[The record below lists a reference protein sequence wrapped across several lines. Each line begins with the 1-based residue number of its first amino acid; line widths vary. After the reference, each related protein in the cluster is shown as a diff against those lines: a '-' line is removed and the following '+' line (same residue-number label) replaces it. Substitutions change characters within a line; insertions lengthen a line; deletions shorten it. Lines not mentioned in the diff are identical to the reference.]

1 MILRNLQL
9 YGEQAK
15 KDLLIQDGSI
25 AAITETG
32 TLHNS
37 KNIAVINMEG
47 LTAFP
52 GFINSHDH
60 LDFNLYPRLGNGP
73 YPNYTAWGKD
83 IHLKHRDLIDT
94 IQKIPVSLRTQWG
107 VYKNLLNGCTT
118 VVDHGKE
125 HKAPDEWIH
134 VYRNTHSLHSVAF
147 EKKWKRKLNLPFQRK
162 KPYVIHA
169 GEGTDELARSEAG
182 KINRANYLR
191 KKIVAVHAVSMETT
205 EARGFQ
211 GIVWCPSSND
221 FMFGITA
228 PVHQLKQYTRI
239 VLGTDSTLT
248 ADWAL
253 KEQLQTALNTGMV
266 QLPELI
272 GMLSTE
278 PAALWGLQ
286 HKGKIAPGYDAD
298 ICLYAGE
305 DPVKGQ
311 LMMVIRQG
319 RVLLYHASFNPVLSL
334 NNEFTY
340 SRIRYNGE
348 NILLVGPLTSLVR
361 EIQHYYPSA
370 YIPFELL

>member
-9 YGEQAK
+9 YAELEK
-15 KDLLIQDGSI
+15 KDLLIQDGFI
-25 AAITETG
+25 AAIRGTG
-32 TLHNS
+32 TMQNS
-37 KNIAVINMEG
+37 TNIPVIDTEG

-60 LDFNLYPRLGNGP
+60 LDFNLYPRLGKGP
-73 YPNYTAWGKD
+73 YPNYTEWGKD
-83 IHLKHRDLIDT
+83 IHGQHRDLINT

-107 VYKNLLNGCTT
+107 IYKNLLNGCTT
-118 VVDHGKE
+118 VLDHGKE
-125 HKAPDEWIH
+125 HKAPDEWID

-147 EKKWKRKLNLPFQRK
+147 EKNWKRKLNHPFRRK

-169 GEGTDELARSEAG
+169 GEGTDELARAEAG

-191 KKIVAVHAVSMETT
+191 KKIVAVHAVSIEAA

-211 GIVWCPSSND
+211 GIVWCPSSNE
-221 FMFGITA
+221 FMFGTTA
-228 PVHQLKQYTRI
+228 PVNQLKQFTRI
-239 VLGTDSTLT
+239 VFGTDSTLT

-253 KEQLQTALNTGMV
+253 KEHLQTALNTGMV

-278 PAALWGLQ
+278 PAALWGFQ
-286 HKGKIAPGYDAD
+286 HKGKIAPGFDAD

-319 RVLLYHASFNPVLSL
+319 RVLLYHASFNPVLPL
-334 NNEFTY
+334 NNEITY

-348 NILLVGPLTSLVR
+348 NILVAGRLSSMVR
-361 EIQHYYPSA
+361 EIQQYYPSA
-370 YIPFELL
+370 CIPFELL